1 MKRNGEKRS
10 TAALTGRLTI
20 PAFAALVGFAASASA
35 QAAHD
40 PLSLVTNENPASPGA
55 FTLNFGDLG
64 VVASS
69 NITSTTYELNVDP
82 FDKKAHFVSYLQHVQ
97 PLILPGGLSTG
108 DITVEVVDGSSV
120 GSFDPYTRTFT
131 TTEMYAVHFTGDL
144 SAFGLTSPVLLPSS
158 SSGQLVV
165 DPISGGEVT
174 MDWNGSGQLSNPFDP
189 EHPLTFTYHCAVNTV
204 FAPTPAS
211 VVGLALTSDV
221 ASLPLPQG
229 VSVSLITNLYRS
241 LIQIQ
246 DGHESRAVYGLRAFI
261 HQVDLLSGLLIDEAT
276 ADELI
281 AAATET
287 IELIRLGAPSAFP
300 GGIHQVSNPHR

>member
-108 DITVEVVDGSSV
+108 DITVEVVDGSSS
-120 GSFDPYTRTFT
+120 GLYDPLTHTFT
-131 TTEMYAVHFTGDL
+131 TSEVYAVHFTGDL

-158 SSGQLVV
+158 STGELVV
-165 DPISGGEVT
+165 DPVAGGEVR
-174 MDWNGSGQLSNPFDP
+174 MDWDGVGQLANPFDP
-189 EHPLTFTYHCAVNTV
+189 TSPLTFTYRCAVNTL
-204 FAPTPAS
+204 FPPTPAN
-211 VVGLALTSDV
+211 VVGLALTPQVLSLELPGFVEESLV
-221 ASLPLPQG
+221 ALLDESLA
-229 VSVSLITNLYRS
+229 
-241 LIQIQ
+241 QIQ
-246 DGHESRAVYGLRAFI
+246 RGNKGAAVQSLRAFI
-261 HQVDLLSGLLIDEAT
+261 RKVNVLRGFLILSEADAAGLVTLATQTIDLFGLG
-276 ADELI
+276 
-281 AAATET
+281 
-287 IELIRLGAPSAFP
+287 RLTHLAPGAV
-300 GGIHQVSNPHR
+300 H